1 MVIEVGSVVEGVVSR
16 ITNFGAFVDIEGG
29 KNGLIHIS
37 EISDVYVRD
46 VHDFL
51 AEGDKIQAKVINIDE
66 RGKIALSIKQAKTKP
81 QNSEEESLQPKNK
94 FSRNDRI
101 NRNEDR
107 KPANKPLPAS
117 FEDKLS
123 KFMKESDE
131 KLADWKRKTDSKRGG
146 RGSRRSD

>member
-1 MVIEVGSVVEGVVSR
+1 MDMEVGSVVEGVVSR

-46 VHDFL
+46 VRDFL
-51 AEGDKIQAKVINIDE
+51 AEGDKIQAKVITIDD
-66 RGKIALSIKQAKTKP
+66 RGKIALSLKQMKK
-81 QNSEEESLQPKNK
+81 QNQQQDKEASSSVRNK
-94 FSRNDRI
+94 FPRSERI
-101 NRNEDR
+101 ERGDIK
-107 KPANKPLPAS
+107 KPVRQLSAS

-131 KLADWKRKTDSKRGG
+131 KLADRKRRTDSKRGG

>member
-1 MVIEVGSVVEGVVSR
+1 MDMEVGSVVEGVVSR

-46 VHDFL
+46 VRDFL
-51 AEGDKIQAKVINIDE
+51 AEGDKIQAKVITIDDRGKVALSLKQMKNQQQDRQTSAPARNKLARSERME
-66 RGKIALSIKQAKTKP
+66 RGDIKKPVRQLS
-81 QNSEEESLQPKNK
+81 
-94 FSRNDRI
+94 
-101 NRNEDR
+101 
-107 KPANKPLPAS
+107 AS

-131 KLADWKRKTDSKRGG
+131 KLADRKRRTDSKRGG

>member
-29 KNGLIHIS
+29 KNGLVHIS

-51 AEGDKIQAKVINIDE
+51 AEGDKVQAKVINIDE
-66 RGKIALSIKQAKTKP
+66 RGKIALSLKQMK
-81 QNSEEESLQPKNK
+81 QPGQDNEQENLTEPRNK
-94 FSRNDRI
+94 FA
-101 NRNEDR
+101 RNERMDR
-107 KPANKPLPAS
+107 GDIKRSVRQLSAS

-123 KFMKESDE
+123 KFMKYLFY
-131 KLADWKRKTDSKRGG
+131 KF
-146 RGSRRSD
+146 

>member
-1 MVIEVGSVVEGVVSR
+1 MVIEKGSVVEGVVSR

-29 KNGLIHIS
+29 KNGLVHIS

-46 VHDFL
+46 VRDFL
-51 AEGDKIQAKVINIDE
+51 TEGDKVQAKVINIDE
-66 RGKIALSIKQAKTKP
+66 RGKIALSLKQMKIQE
-81 QNSEEESLQPKNK
+81 QNADQENATASKNK
-94 FSRNDRI
+94 FI
-101 NRNEDR
+101 RNER
-107 KPANKPLPAS
+107 VERSENKRPVRQLSAS

-131 KLADWKRKTDSKRGG
+131 KLADRKRRTDSKRGG